1 MPSWCNG
8 VLERLVSLKVEDSF
22 SKVKD
27 AFVVKGCKI
36 VSEQPPT
43 QIDFKQG
50 SLWGIAPQTAK
61 KIINVTFESENQ
73 ATKVKISTELSSDW
87 KNVTLFGCIFAVAL
101 IGLCAWIAVDL
112 TGFRATL
119 EPSFWSWIVTG
130 DNTTDLAAAKAF
142 INLTWGLAAF
152 LSFVISLEVIIV
164 VYVRYKI
171 DSFAIEALP

>member
-1 MPSWCNG
+1 M
-8 VLERLVSLKVEDSF
+8 LERSLCLKVENAF
-22 SKVKD
+22 SEVK
-27 AFVVKGCKI
+27 AIFIAKGCKI

-61 KIINVTFESENQ
+61 KILNVTFQPENE
-73 ATKVKISTELSSDW
+73 ATKVKISTKLSSDW
-87 KNVTLFGCIFAVAL
+87 KNVTLFGCVFAVAL
-101 IGLCAWIAVDL
+101 IGLCIWIAVDL

-130 DNTTDLAAAKAF
+130 DTATNLAAAKAF

-152 LSFVISLEVIIV
+152 LSFVILLEVVIV

-171 DSFAIEALP
+171 DSFAIEALE